1 MLSRIKFPVVVE
13 LIPCSVAQGI
23 HLRTSRKYLNS
34 QPFSMRIFAEKRRIP
49 ENSLFFPC
57 MRCRSGRPN
66 ARSITGTATFP
77 RPPQHL
83 PVDELRTR
91 PGEERHRVGDLVRG
105 RKRT

>member
-34 QPFSMRIFAEKRRIP
+34 HPFSMRIFAEKRRIP

-57 MRCRSGRPN
+57 MRCRSGPAEREIPHGNSDVPPSTRSTCPLMNFARGPARN
-66 ARSITGTATFP
+66 ATASAISS
-77 RPPQHL
+77 
-83 PVDELRTR
+83 
-91 PGEERHRVGDLVRG
+91 GSA
-105 RKRT
+105 